1 MAHRSDCMFL
11 GDNSR
16 HIGIIGLIINVM
28 SLSYK
33 KDQVLYNPEWL
44 QAPADKWL
52 YGEIRGC
59 YCLIPLNTERAKASK
74 CVPH

>member
-16 HIGIIGLIINVM
+16 HVGIIGLIINVM

-33 KDQVLYNPEWL
+33 KDQVLYNPE
-44 QAPADKWL
+44 
-52 YGEIRGC
+52 
-59 YCLIPLNTERAKASK
+59 
-74 CVPH
+74 